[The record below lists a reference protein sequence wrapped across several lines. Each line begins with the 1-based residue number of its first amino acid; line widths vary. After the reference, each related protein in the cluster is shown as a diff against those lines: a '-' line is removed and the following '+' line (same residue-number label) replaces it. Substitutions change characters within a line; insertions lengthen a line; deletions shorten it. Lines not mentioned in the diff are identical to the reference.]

1 MARRSSCRGLAIHAR
16 IHAMFEFVRERKEK
30 KGGGKRIF
38 REKEAEGR
46 EREGFTEEDSPLLNC
61 SD

>member
-1 MARRSSCRGLAIHAR
+1 MARRSSCRGPTIHAR
-16 IHAMFEFVRERKEK
+16 IHAMFKFVRDRKRKAEK
-30 KGGGKRIF
+30 VF

-46 EREGFTEEDSPLLNC
+46 EREGFTKEDSPLLNC